1 MESARRSRASPRVWR
16 EQLGAEQGIMM
27 LSRFVLG
34 AVATFLAILVWSRT
48 RDTAWMLIV
57 VGTVAHYGEVVFSAL
72 ESLGVVRLDLVTIGG
87 VAVFPLI
94 LANLPMLFFIIAFL
108 VMVVRRRP

>member
-1 MESARRSRASPRVWR
+1 MGT
-16 EQLGAEQGIMM
+16 EQAILM

-34 AVATFLAILVWSRT
+34 ALATFLAIIVWSKT

-72 ESLGVVRLDLVTIGG
+72 ETLGVVRLDAVRVAGI
-87 VAVFPLI
+87 AVFPLV
-94 LANLPMLFFIIAFL
+94 LTNLPILFFILAFL
-108 VMVVRRRP
+108 VIVGRRMP